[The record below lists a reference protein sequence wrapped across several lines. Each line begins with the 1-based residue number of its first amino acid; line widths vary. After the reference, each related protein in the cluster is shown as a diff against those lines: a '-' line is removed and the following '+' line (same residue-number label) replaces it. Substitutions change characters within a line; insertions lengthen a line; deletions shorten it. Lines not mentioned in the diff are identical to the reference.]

1 MGDFSLCRIDS
12 CQRAPAELPVGALTR
27 SPRVKI
33 TDPTVIHPVQ
43 SHGECEAADPRRLRC
58 LRAPRAS
65 ANRWGICATL
75 AGALLL
81 IGACATLPREYP
93 RTESMAFQA
102 HESTAVGKDIAGL
115 AAQHPGESGFAL
127 IRRGRPAF
135 TARVVLADLAQRSLD
150 VQYFIWESDAT
161 GRILVDRLIRA
172 ADRGVRVRILVDDA
186 NLKDRDAP
194 IAALDAHP
202 NVEIRLFNPFAH
214 RGSRIFGFVTD
225 FDRVNH
231 RMHNK
236 LMVMDNALAIVGGRN
251 MSNPYF
257 EVDAS
262 ANFRDLDIAAV
273 GPVVRDLSKVFDRF
287 WNGEWSVPIA
297 ALVDR
302 RYDEADLRDHAQRMR
317 AAIAKGGYPHPLDQD
332 VAALTSELATIL
344 RALVW
349 APGYVVFDDPA
360 SINDPSLRV
369 MHKLL
374 FQRFDRLQ
382 TELLIESAYFI
393 PLDGG
398 VAKLKELVE
407 RGVRVRILTN
417 SLASN
422 DVIAAFA
429 GYASSREAL
438 IRSGVEL
445 HELRPEPGPVR
456 KRLIGLGGRSGLHTK
471 ALVFDRKDVFI
482 GSFNLDARS
491 SAINTEAG
499 LYVESPA
506 LAAQVVEYMNEGVDP
521 DVSYQVQLDQD
532 GKLFWIAD
540 DEGTPLR
547 YDTDPMTTLWQ
558 RFLAGVIR
566 MLPIASHL

>member
-1 MGDFSLCRIDS
+1 
-12 CQRAPAELPVGALTR
+12 V
-27 SPRVKI
+27 
-33 TDPTVIHPVQ
+33 
-43 SHGECEAADPRRLRC
+43 
-58 LRAPRAS
+58 
-65 ANRWGICATL
+65 
-75 AGALLL
+75 
-81 IGACATLPREYP
+81 
-93 RTESMAFQA
+93 
-102 HESTAVGKDIAGL
+102 
-115 AAQHPGESGFAL
+115 
-127 IRRGRPAF
+127 
-135 TARVVLADLAQRSLD
+135 
-150 VQYFIWESDAT
+150 
-161 GRILVDRLIRA
+161 
-172 ADRGVRVRILVDDA
+172 DA
-186 NLKDRDAP
+186 N
-194 IAALDAHP
+194 
-202 NVEIRLFNPFAH
+202 
-214 RGSRIFGFVTD
+214 
-225 FDRVNH
+225 
-231 RMHNK
+231 
-236 LMVMDNALAIVGGRN
+236 
-251 MSNPYF
+251 
-257 EVDAS
+257 

-302 RYDEADLRDHAQRMR
+302 PYDEADLRDHAQRMR
-317 AAIAKGGYPHPLDQD
+317 AAIANSGYPHPLDED

-349 APGYVVFDDPA
+349 APGHVVFDDPA

-369 MHKLL
+369 IHKLL

-456 KRLIGLGGRSGLHTK
+456 KRLIGLGGKSGLHTK

-506 LAAQVVEYMNEGVDP
+506 LAAQVVEYMNEGA
-521 DVSYQVQLDQD
+521 D
-532 GKLFWIAD
+532 GISGCHTGCGD
-540 DEGTPLR
+540 D
-547 YDTDPMTTLWQ
+547 D
-558 RFLAGVIR
+558 FLAGEELAHGQR
-566 MLPIASHL
+566 FQPSLPIPLLESFDADGVLIGEVRERRPGSDVVGIRCHPGERERALERRLVQEPSRRSGIAAEHPGELGVVGGPAGFDEVLQDVVVNVLTFASSRHGDLLAGVEIG

>member
-1 MGDFSLCRIDS
+1 
-12 CQRAPAELPVGALTR
+12 
-27 SPRVKI
+27 VKI
-33 TDPTVIHPVQ
+33 TDPTVIYPVQ
-43 SHGECEAADPRRLRC
+43 SHGGCEAAYPRRPLC
-58 LRAPRAS
+58 PRAHRAS
-65 ANRWGICATL
+65 ANGWGMCATL

-93 RTESMAFQA
+93 RTESTAFEA
-102 HESTAVGKDIAGL
+102 HESTVVGRDIAAL

-135 TARVVLADLAQRSLD
+135 TARVVLADLAQRTLD

-202 NVEIRLFNPFAH
+202 NVEVRLFNPFVH
-214 RGSRIFGFVTD
+214 RGSHIFGFVTD

-257 EVDAS
+257 EVDAN

-349 APGYVVFDDPA
+349 APGHVVFDDPA

-369 MHKLL
+369 MHRRL

-456 KRLIGLGGRSGLHTK
+456 KRLIGLGGKSGLHTK

-506 LAAQVVEYMNEGVDP
+506 LAAQVVEYMNEGADP
-521 DVSYQVQLDQD
+521 DISYRVQLDQD

-566 MLPIASHL
+566 MLPIASQL

>member
-1 MGDFSLCRIDS
+1 ML
-12 CQRAPAELPVGALTR
+12 
-27 SPRVKI
+27 
-33 TDPTVIHPVQ
+33 
-43 SHGECEAADPRRLRC
+43 
-58 LRAPRAS
+58 
-65 ANRWGICATL
+65 
-75 AGALLL
+75 
-81 IGACATLPREYP
+81 
-93 RTESMAFQA
+93 
-102 HESTAVGKDIAGL
+102 
-115 AAQHPGESGFAL
+115 
-127 IRRGRPAF
+127 
-135 TARVVLADLAQRSLD
+135 LADLAQRTLD

-161 GRILVDRLIRA
+161 GRILVDRLLRA
-172 ADRGVRVRILVDDA
+172 ADRGVRVRVLVDDA
-186 NLKDRDAP
+186 NLKEHRDAP

-214 RGSRIFGFVTD
+214 RGSRLLGFATD

-251 MSNPYF
+251 MSDPYF
-257 EVDAS
+257 EVDDK

-302 RYDEADLRDHAQRMR
+302 RYDESDLRAHAQRMR

-332 VAALTSELATIL
+332 VAALASELATIL

-349 APGYVVFDDPA
+349 APGHVVFDDPA

-374 FQRFDRLQ
+374 LQRFDRLQ

-422 DVIAAFA
+422 DVISAFA
-429 GYASSREAL
+429 GYSNSREAL

-445 HELRPEPGPVR
+445 HELRPNQGRRASGSSAWAANRGCTPRPSCSTARTCSSAASTSMRVRAPSTPKPGSTWRARRSPR
-456 KRLIGLGGRSGLHTK
+456 RWSNTWTKARIPKSATGCSWTGTGSCLDRRGRGDAAAPRHRSG
-471 ALVFDRKDVFI
+471 DD
-482 GSFNLDARS
+482 
-491 SAINTEAG
+491 
-499 LYVESPA
+499 A
-506 LAAQVVEYMNEGVDP
+506 LAAIPRWPDPHAARRIPAVDA
-521 DVSYQVQLDQD
+521 VS
-532 GKLFWIAD
+532 GAAA
-540 DEGTPLR
+540 R
-547 YDTDPMTTLWQ
+547 
-558 RFLAGVIR
+558 RSARRRLARSEEPRARSFVMAAR
-566 MLPIASHL
+566 THRLSRLQPPFVNAACLPTSSNRTGSRRPKS

>member
-1 MGDFSLCRIDS
+1 MTIADR
-12 CQRAPAELPVGALTR
+12 
-27 SPRVKI
+27 
-33 TDPTVIHPVQ
+33 TVIHPMPT
-43 SHGECEAADPRRLRC
+43 HAGCETADPHGPRP
-58 LRAPRAS
+58 PRAER
-65 ANRWGICATL
+65 ARAYRGRVCATL
-75 AGALLL
+75 AVALVL
-81 IGACATLPREYP
+81 IGACATLPKDYP
-93 RTESMAFQA
+93 RPESTAFLA
-102 HESTAVGKDIAGL
+102 HESTAIGQEIGAL
-115 AAQHPGESGFAL
+115 AAQHPGESAFAL
-127 IRRGRPAF
+127 IRHGRQAF
-135 TARVVLADLAQRSLD
+135 TARVALADLAQRALD
-150 VQYFIWESDAT
+150 VQYFLWETDAT
-161 GRILVDRLIRA
+161 GRILADRLMRA
-172 ADRGVRVRILVDDA
+172 ADRGVRVRVLIDDV
-186 NLKDRDAP
+186 NIKDRDAG

-202 NVEIRLFNPFAH
+202 NVEIRLFNPFPH
-214 RGSRIFGFVTD
+214 RGSRLLGFATD
-225 FDRVNH
+225 FNRVNH

-236 LMVMDNALAIVGGRN
+236 LMVMDNTMAIVGGRN
-251 MSNPYF
+251 MSDPYF
-257 EVDAS
+257 EVDDKG
-262 ANFRDLDIAAV
+262 NFRDLDIAAA
-273 GPVVRDLSKVFDRF
+273 GPIVRDLSQVFDRF

-302 RYDEADLRDHAQRMR
+302 PYGDADLREQVGRIR
-317 AAIAKGGYPHPLDQD
+317 ETIAKGRYPHPLDQD
-332 VAALTSELATIL
+332 VARLTSELATII
-344 RALVW
+344 RGFIW
-349 APGYVVFDDPA
+349 APGRVVFDDPA

-398 VAKLKELVE
+398 VAKIKELVA

-422 DVIAAFA
+422 DVFAAFA
-429 GYASSREAL
+429 GYSGSRKRL
-438 IRSGVEL
+438 IEGGVEL

-456 KRLIGLGGRSGLHTK
+456 KRLIGFGGRSGLHTK

-506 LAAQVVEYMNEGVDP
+506 LAAQVVEYMNEGADP
-521 DVSYQVQLDQD
+521 DVSFRVLLDQD
-532 GKLFWIAD
+532 GKLYWIAE

-547 YDTDPMTTLWQ
+547 YDTDPISTFWQ

-566 MLPIASHL
+566 MLPVASQF

>member
-1 MGDFSLCRIDS
+1 M
-12 CQRAPAELPVGALTR
+12 
-27 SPRVKI
+27 KI
-33 TDPTVIHPVQ
+33 MDPTVIHPVQ
-43 SHGECEAADPRRLRC
+43 SHGGCEAADSRRPRC
-58 LRAPRAS
+58 LRAHRAS
-65 ANRWGICATL
+65 AHRWGICATL

-81 IGACATLPREYP
+81 IGACATLPRDYP
-93 RTESMAFQA
+93 RTESTAFQA

-135 TARVVLADLAQRSLD
+135 TARVLLADLAQRSLD

-161 GRILVDRLIRA
+161 GRILVDRLLRA

-186 NLKDRDAP
+186 NLKEHRDAP

-214 RGSRIFGFVTD
+214 RGSRLLGFVTD

-257 EVDAS
+257 EVDAK

-302 RYDEADLRDHAQRMR
+302 RYDEADLRDHTQRMR

-349 APGYVVFDDPA
+349 APGHVVFDDPA
-360 SINDPSLRV
+360 SINDPRLRV

-429 GYASSREAL
+429 GYSSSREAL
-438 IRSGVEL
+438 IRGGVEL

-456 KRLIGLGGRSGLHTK
+456 KRLIGLGGKSGLHTK
-471 ALVFDRKDVFI
+471 ALVFDGKDVFI

-506 LAAQVVEYMNEGVDP
+506 LAAQVVEYMNEGADP
-521 DVSYQVQLDQD
+521 DVSFRVRLDQD
-532 GKLFWIAD
+532 GKLSWIAD

-547 YDTDPMTTLWQ
+547 YDTDPMTTRWQ
-558 RFLAGVIR
+558 RFLAGLIR
-566 MLPIASHL
+566 VLPIASQL